1 MAHMLFKKK
10 FDGLQKDDN
19 NQSQA
24 GEVSP
29 SNFSTSVQSCKGF
42 TDQNHFSVTKIFEK
56 LTSGSM
62 PNLHQFN
69 PVNYFLNCDGLRVS
83 MKY

>member
-29 SNFSTSVQSCKGF
+29 SNFNTSVQSGPGS
-42 TDQNHFSVTKIFEK
+42 TDQNHFPVTKIFGK

-69 PVNYFLNCDGLRVS
+69 PINYFLNCDGLRVS